1 MPSSTYTVEKIICL
15 QYQVKA
21 AFAMRRRGYPGH
33 KRAGF
38 FLAGIG
44 AAMIIFLIL
53 PWWFWWL
60 GIAISFLCGGIWL
73 LKR

>member
-1 MPSSTYTVEKIICL
+1 
-15 QYQVKA
+15 
-21 AFAMRRRGYPGH
+21 MRKRNWGYPGH

-44 AAMIIFLIL
+44 VAMIVFLIL

-60 GIAISFLCGGIWL
+60 AVALSFLCGGIWL
-73 LKR
+73 LRR